1 MKKFLL
7 GLLCLTSISALSQ
20 EKVQEPE
27 FIGEAFIINSDN
39 SVLPLDK
46 QTIEFRT
53 SAGVDVGLISVART
67 KKKIQVE
74 GCCSKA
80 VHNPE
85 DEIQIV
91 LRAVD
96 NETDPMS
103 IVNIFK
109 FKQKRKKRTA
119 ELASYGIWGN
129 STNNLERLEF
139 EGSRYGEKSY
149 LLTIN
154 DFERDSEYGIIV
166 TNPNALDEKSIIVS
180 TFAIQ

>member
-1 MKKFLL
+1 MTPFF
-7 GLLCLTSISALSQ
+7 CHSQ
-20 EKVQEPE
+20 ENVKEPE
-27 FIGEAFIINSDN
+27 FIGEAFILNQDN
-39 SVLPLDK
+39 SILPLDK

-53 SAGVDVGLISVART
+53 SAGIDVGLISVART
-67 KKKIQVE
+67 KQKIQVE

-80 VHNPE
+80 VHTPE
-85 DEIQIV
+85 DQIQIV

-129 STNNLERLEF
+129 SKNNLERLEF

-149 LLTIN
+149 LLTIDN
-154 DFERDSEYGIIV
+154 FDRDSEYGIIV
-166 TNPNALDEKSIIVS
+166 TNPNSLDEKSIIVS
-180 TFAIQ
+180 TFAIM

>member
-1 MKKFLL
+1 MKKLLL
-7 GLLCLTSISALSQ
+7 GLLFMTSLCAQ
-20 EKVQEPE
+20 AQKKVVEPE
-27 FIGEAFIINSDN
+27 VIGEAFIMKSDN
-39 SVLPLDK
+39 SILPLDK

-74 GCCSKA
+74 GCCSQA

-109 FKQKRKKRTA
+109 FKQKRKRRTA

-139 EGSRYGEKSY
+139 KGSRYGEKSY

-154 DFERDSEYGIIV
+154 EFERDSEYGIIV